1 MPTDIRLLLRKWDF
15 DLDSATLGPIRCAIL
30 DIVTT
35 FAEFE
40 ERIKA
45 NSIDSIE
52 FARRVFQL
60 VAHRRTGDET
70 VDAKCAGPLLT
81 DDEVSG
87 VPVNELDAFCNH
99 LIIRL
104 RGTKA
109 PDAADGQTQ
118 SGCEGLASA
127 MSMAVVAKR
136 AARKKMTES
145 IKKNLTGAANI
156 EAILKRDYQGLIG
169 GETATQR
176 ALNDFLRTEE
186 MMKAAR
192 HDATAGFGL
201 QIIEDMRRAEEQR
214 RLAIGASLGPGNGI
228 LGADALAADALF
240 LRATMVNAMGGSF
253 AVRAMQ
259 ASQGHDFGTSATK
272 GVDFYSKSFV
282 RGLASEASMAAA
294 MGSLPTLASSRAF
307 PTESHTERFTPP
319 VFHIATNPIH
329 KTNELVGNLLAHQ
342 KEEAAKAEV
351 DKVEAKV
358 DAGESKQLAAS
369 GLFYT
374 KASFWTA
381 VIAFTVPFTWGV
393 WLYVDSKV
401 DAAKAKA
408 EAIESAKQAE
418 TKLDQQRAEYLKL
431 IAASNDRQAVLE
443 KAAQKNGQ
451 AFSGGQRTSN
461 RKKESPSSAKPD

>member
-15 DLDSATLGPIRCAIL
+15 DLDSATLGPIRCASL
-30 DIVTT
+30 DVVTT

-52 FARRVFQL
+52 FARRVFQS
-60 VAHRRTGDET
+60 VAHRLTGDET
-70 VDAKCAGPLLT
+70 VDAECAGPTLT

-87 VPVNELDAFCNH
+87 VPVDELDAFCNH
-99 LIIRL
+99 LILRL

-109 PDAADGQTQ
+109 PDTADKQTP

-127 MSMAVVAKR
+127 MSIAIVAKR
-136 AARKKMTES
+136 AARKKMTDS
-145 IKKNLTGAANI
+145 IKKSLTEASNI

-169 GETATQR
+169 GEAATQR

-201 QIIEDMRRAEEQR
+201 QIVEDIKRAEEQR
-214 RLAIGASLGPGNGI
+214 RLAIGAFVGPGNGI
-228 LGADALAADALF
+228 FGADALAADALS
-240 LRATMVNAMGGSF
+240 LRAMMVNAMGGSF
-253 AVRAMQ
+253 AVRDMQ
-259 ASQGHDFGTSATK
+259 ASQGYDFGTSAIK
-272 GVDFYSKSFV
+272 NLDFYSKSFGG
-282 RGLASEASMAAA
+282 GLASEASMAAA
-294 MGSLPTLASSRAF
+294 MGSLPTLASNQAL
-307 PTESHTERFTPP
+307 PTESHMERFTPP
-319 VFHIATNPIH
+319 AFHIATNPIH
-329 KTNELVGNLLAHQ
+329 KTNELVRNLLAHQ

-351 DKVEAKV
+351 DKVEAKI
-358 DAGESKQLAAS
+358 DSGESKQLAAS

-374 KASFWTA
+374 RASFWTT

-393 WLYVDSKV
+393 WLYVDSKA
-401 DAAKAKA
+401 DAANAKA
-408 EAIESAKQAE
+408 EAIENAKRAE
-418 TKLDQQRAEYLKL
+418 AKMDQQRAEYLNL
-431 IAASNDRQAVLE
+431 IAVGNERQAALE
-443 KAAQKNGQ
+443 KAAQRNGQ